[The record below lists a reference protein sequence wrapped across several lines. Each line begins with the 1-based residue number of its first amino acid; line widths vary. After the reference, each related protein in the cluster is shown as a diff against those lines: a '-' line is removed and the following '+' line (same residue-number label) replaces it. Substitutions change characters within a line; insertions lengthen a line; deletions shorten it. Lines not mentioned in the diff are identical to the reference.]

1 MRMRFRDRYAFPVE
15 TDSNQRAEPGVSP
28 APPEGTLN
36 PIRRFIDGVAR
47 KYGGQSTPTQDL
59 ASMTPMERFQDGVDR
74 KYGKGRYAD
83 ATNHES
89 FEVSMYGSEDPAE
102 TGKKGA
108 LIDDEEPTEMEQF
121 LAGVDRKYGRKKSAA

>member
-15 TDSNQRAEPGVSP
+15 TDSNQRAEPGVRP
-28 APPEGTLN
+28 APPEGTMN

-83 ATNHES
+83 KTNEQSLEENIH
-89 FEVSMYGSEDPAE
+89 GSPSPEPSKE
-102 TGKKGA
+102 KTT
-108 LIDDEEPTEMEQF
+108 LIDDELSPMERF
-121 LAGVDRKYGRKKSAA
+121 EEGVDKKYRRGKYAA